1 MQYVGCTT
9 PPAGGNNTV
18 DPRLMSLFC
27 VFNVTSPSK
36 DSVGRIFNTILA
48 KKYAEFPEEV
58 TSQIANL
65 TTATIQLFQ
74 SMYDKLPRTPLKF
87 HYIFNLRNISSIYE
101 GMYGA
106 VLDKTQTK
114 SAIVRMWR
122 HECMC
127 IFSDRLISHEDR
139 KLVNEQLIPD
149 LVKRFFNDVSE
160 EVMVNPI
167 LYGDYAQSD
176 PSFDEGED
184 PRLYE
189 DLGDFTKVREKMDKM
204 LEEYNFENSPMHLV
218 LFNECLSHTSKIHR
232 IIRF

>member
-1 MQYVGCTT
+1 
-9 PPAGGNNTV
+9 
-18 DPRLMSLFC
+18 
-27 VFNVTSPSK
+27 
-36 DSVGRIFNTILA
+36 
-48 KKYAEFPEEV
+48 
-58 TSQIANL
+58 
-65 TTATIQLFQ
+65 
-74 SMYDKLPRTPLKF
+74 MYDKLPRTPLKF

-167 LYGDYAQSD
+167 LYGDYA
-176 PSFDEGED
+176 
-184 PRLYE
+184 
-189 DLGDFTKVREKMDKM
+189 
-204 LEEYNFENSPMHLV
+204 
-218 LFNECLSHTSKIHR
+218 
-232 IIRF
+232 